1 VNVSGKQKELPL
13 KTTTMTLSAALIACL
28 TVVGCGRENTPTGG
42 ASAAAPSVATPQTEV
57 DKARFLLA
65 AEPAGAKGVRDARND
80 AKDGDDV
87 VMVGRIGGEKQPWV
101 EGRAAFRVVDA
112 AFKPCNE
119 REDDGCKTP
128 WDYCCDDTD
137 ELHKGMATV
146 KVVDSAGKTVPVDAR
161 ELLGVK
167 ELQTV
172 VVKGKAK
179 RDVQGNLTVLASGL
193 YVRR

>member
-1 VNVSGKQKELPL
+1 MNKMSN
-13 KTTTMTLSAALIACL
+13 LSCALCVGLLAA
-28 TVVGCGRENTPTGG
+28 GCGRESTP
-42 ASAAAPSVATPQTEV
+42 SAGPSAPTTAEKGQY
-57 DKARFLLA
+57 LLPE
-65 AEPAGAKGVRDARND
+65 EPAGAKGVRAARTD
-80 AKDGDDV
+80 AKDGEDV
-87 VMVGRIGGEKQPWV
+87 VVVGRIGGERNPWV
-101 EGRAAFRVVDA
+101 AGRAAFRVVDA

-119 REDDGCKTP
+119 KDDDDCKTP

-146 KVVDSAGKTVPVDAR
+146 KVVDGQGKTVGVDAR

-179 RDVQGNLTVLASGL
+179 RDEQGNLTVLASAL
-193 YVRR
+193 YVRP